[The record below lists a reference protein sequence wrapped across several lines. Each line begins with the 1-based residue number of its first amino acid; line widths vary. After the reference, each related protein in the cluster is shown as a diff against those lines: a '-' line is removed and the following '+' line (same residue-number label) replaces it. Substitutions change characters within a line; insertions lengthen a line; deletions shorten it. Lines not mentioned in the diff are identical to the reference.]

1 MGHPF
6 QVQRGHHCRAHD
18 VTSHGFPFRYYTVDA
33 HAHAA
38 FAIQSAGLMKRI
50 LMVAYH
56 FPPLR
61 GSSGIQRTLKF
72 VKYLPEFG
80 WEPIVLTAHPRAYE
94 QTGEDQLLD
103 IPPGVRVCRAFALDT
118 ARHLSIGKRYPGVLA
133 RPDRWK
139 LWWLGAVPAGLRI
152 ARQFAPHVLWSTY
165 PIATAHAVGS
175 TLQRITKLPWVAD
188 FRDPM
193 AQEGYPE
200 DPAQWKSFERIE
212 KRTVAAAKY
221 CVFTT
226 NGAADLYRGRY
237 PNRSAAMTVIE
248 NGYDEE
254 LFAAI
259 ERPSRA
265 TKTGPCVLLHSG
277 IVYPSE
283 RDPTHLLAALRSLQV
298 SGRLSAKEMVIRF
311 RAPVHGE
318 LIRNLAAKFGV
329 AGMVEIAEPLPYR
342 EALREMVEVDGLLVM
357 QAANCNEQ
365 IPAKLYEYLRA
376 GRPILGLADPAGDT
390 AKALRSCG
398 VSSIAA
404 LEDEVAIARSLAQ
417 FLGELESGRASFPD
431 AEAVRRASRRERTAE
446 LARLL
451 DLAAA

>member
-1 MGHPF
+1 
-6 QVQRGHHCRAHD
+6 
-18 VTSHGFPFRYYTVDA
+18 
-33 HAHAA
+33 
-38 FAIQSAGLMKRI
+38 MKRI

-80 WEPIVLTAHPRAYE
+80 WQPIVLTAHPRAYE
-94 QTGEDQLLD
+94 QTSDDQLED
-103 IPPGVRVCRAFALDT
+103 IPPGVHVCRSFALDT
-118 ARHLSIGKRYPGVLA
+118 ARHLSIANRYPGFLA

-139 LWWLGAVPAGLRI
+139 LWWLGAVPAGLRLV
-152 ARQFAPHVLWSTY
+152 QEFKPHILWSTY

-175 TLQRITKLPWVAD
+175 TLHRLTRLPWVAD

-193 AQEGYPE
+193 AQDGYPE

-212 KRTVAAAKY
+212 QRAAASAKY

-226 NGAADLYRGRY
+226 SGAADLYRERY
-237 PNRSAAMTVIE
+237 PERSASMTVIE

-254 LFAAI
+254 LFAALKQ
-259 ERPSRA
+259 PSRPTVA
-265 TKTGPCVLLHSG
+265 GPRVLLHSG

-283 RDPTHLLAALRSLQV
+283 RDPTKLFAALHSLRD
-298 SGRLSAKEMVIRF
+298 SGHLGAKDVVIRF
-311 RAPVHGE
+311 RAPVHEE
-318 LIRNLAAKFGV
+318 LIRSLATKFGV
-329 AGMVEIAEPLPYR
+329 GDMVEIASPLPYR
-342 EALREMVEVDGLLVM
+342 EALQEMTIVDGLLVM
-357 QAANCNEQ
+357 QAANCNQQ

-376 GRPILGLADPAGDT
+376 GRPILGLAEPAGDT
-390 AKALRSCG
+390 AKALRAAG
-398 VSSIAA
+398 VRYIAA
-404 LEDEVAIARSLAQ
+404 LEDEAAIARALAHFVADLQAGCASL
-417 FLGELESGRASFPD
+417 PD
-431 AEAVRRASRRERTAE
+431 AEAIRRASRRERTAE

>member
-1 MGHPF
+1 
-6 QVQRGHHCRAHD
+6 
-18 VTSHGFPFRYYTVDA
+18 
-33 HAHAA
+33 
-38 FAIQSAGLMKRI
+38 MKRL

-72 VKYLPEFG
+72 AKYLPDFG

-94 QTGEDQLLD
+94 QTGDDQLED
-103 IPPGVRVCRAFALDT
+103 IPPAVHVCRSFALDT
-118 ARHLSIGKRYPGVLA
+118 ARHLSIGKRYPGFLA

-139 LWWLGAVPAGLRI
+139 LWQLGAVPAGLRLV
-152 ARQFAPHVLWSTY
+152 RKFAPHVLWSTY
-165 PIATAHAVGS
+165 PIATAHAIGS
-175 TLQRITKLPWVAD
+175 TLHRVTGLPWVAD

-212 KRTVAAAKY
+212 KRTVSSARY

-226 NGAADLYRGRY
+226 AGAANLYRDRY
-237 PNRSAAMTVIE
+237 PERRASMMVIE

-259 ERPSRA
+259 EQPAPRSRA
-265 TKTGPCVLLHSG
+265 GTRVLLHSG

-283 RDPTHLLAALRSLQV
+283 RDPTRLLAALRSFKD
-298 SGRLSAKEMVIRF
+298 SARLGAHDVVIRF
-311 RAPVHGE
+311 RAPVHEE
-318 LIRNLAAKFGV
+318 LIRSLATKFGV
-329 AGMVEIAEPLPYR
+329 EDMVDIASPLPYR
-342 EALREMVEVDGLLVM
+342 KALQEMTVVDGLLVM
-357 QAANCNEQ
+357 QAANCNQQ

-390 AKALRSCG
+390 AEALRSAG
-398 VSSIAA
+398 VRHIVA
-404 LEDEVAIARSLAQ
+404 LEDEPGIARALAN
-417 FLGELESGRASFPD
+417 FVAELVAGSASIPD
-431 AEAVRRASRRERTAE
+431 ADAIRRASRRERTAE

-451 DLAAA
+451 NLAAA